1 MEIEDRVA
9 VITGG
14 GGGIGSA
21 VARRWMADGARAV
34 VVADRNGDAARA
46 VGAEIGGLGV
56 ELDVTD
62 EAAVVALVERVED
75 ELGPI
80 DIFFSNA
87 GAGGAGGGVEAPNEA
102 WQAQWELHVMAHVYA
117 ARAVLPSMTARGEGY
132 LVHTASAAGLLA
144 AVGSAPYSVTKAACI
159 KLAETIAIAHG
170 DDGIGVSVLCPQG
183 VNTAMAPR
191 QLGDGGTDGIVEPEY
206 VADVVTEAIREG
218 RFLILP
224 HPEVQTYVERKA
236 GDPDRWLAGHAP
248 PPRPLARPADELTTK
263 RQRRRVVS
271 RRDARDAELVARRA
285 LATTA
290 STATRRNEH
299 DDTDPSATSARQIPN
314 DSSAHGASSA
324 PGRSST

>member
-1 MEIEDRVA
+1 MEIKDRVA
-9 VITGG
+9 IITGG

-34 VVADRNGDAARA
+34 VVADRDGDAARA
-46 VGAEIGGLGV
+46 VGDEIGGLGV

-62 EAAVVALVERVED
+62 ETAVVDLVERVERD
-75 ELGPI
+75 IGPI

-87 GAGGAGGGVEAPNEA
+87 GAGGAGGGVEASNA
-102 WQAQWELHVMAHVYA
+102 SWQAQWELHVMAHVYA

-206 VADVVTEAIREG
+206 VAEVVTAAIREG

-236 GDPDRWLAGHAP
+236 ADPDRWLKGM
-248 PPRPLARPADELTTK
+248 RRLRARSQGLLD
-263 RQRRRVVS
+263 
-271 RRDARDAELVARRA
+271 
-285 LATTA
+285 
-290 STATRRNEH
+290 
-299 DDTDPSATSARQIPN
+299 
-314 DSSAHGASSA
+314 G
-324 PGRSST
+324 

>member
-1 MEIEDRVA
+1 MEIKDRIA
-9 VITGG
+9 VVTGG

-21 VARRWMADGARAV
+21 VARTWMAEGARHV

-46 VGAEIGGLGV
+46 VGEQLGCLGV

-62 EAAVVALVERVED
+62 EAQIVALVERVER
-75 ELGPI
+75 EIGPI

-87 GAGGAGGGVEAPNEA
+87 GAGGSGVLLDAPNDT

-117 ARAVLPSMTARGEGY
+117 ARAVVPSMVARGEGY

-144 AVGSAPYSVTKAACI
+144 AVGSGPYSVTKAACI
-159 KLAETIAIAHG
+159 KLAEMLAITHG

-206 VADVVTEAIREG
+206 VARVVTDAVREG

-236 GDPDRWLAGHAP
+236 ADPNRWLAGM
-248 PPRPLARPADELTTK
+248 RRL
-263 RQRRRVVS
+263 RQRS
-271 RRDARDAELVARRA
+271 IDL
-285 LATTA
+285 L
-290 STATRRNEH
+290 
-299 DDTDPSATSARQIPN
+299 
-314 DSSAHGASSA
+314 G
-324 PGRSST
+324 

>member
-1 MEIEDRVA
+1 MEIRDRVA

-21 VARRWMADGARAV
+21 VARKWAADGARAV
-34 VVADRNGDAARA
+34 VVVDRDAAA
-46 VGAEIGGLGV
+46 AEAAAATYGGLGLGV
-56 ELDVTD
+56 DVTD
-62 EAAVVALVERVED
+62 EAAVVALVERVERD
-75 ELGPI
+75 LGPI

-87 GAGGAGGGVEAPNEA
+87 GAGGAGGGVEASNAA

-117 ARAVLPSMTARGEGY
+117 ARAVLPSMLARGEGY

-159 KLAETIAIAHG
+159 KLAETISIAHG
-170 DDGIGVSVLCPQG
+170 DQGIGVSVLCPQG

-206 VADVVTEAIREG
+206 VAEVVTEALRTG

-236 GDPDRWLAGHAP
+236 ADPDRWLGGM
-248 PPRPLARPADELTTK
+248 RRL
-263 RQRRRVVS
+263 RRRS
-271 RRDARDAELVARRA
+271 QD
-285 LATTA
+285 LA
-290 STATRRNEH
+290 
-299 DDTDPSATSARQIPN
+299 
-314 DSSAHGASSA
+314 G
-324 PGRSST
+324 G